1 VSAPLFLL
9 ERGGLDGAGLGSL
22 VELAGPE
29 GRHAVQVRRVRTGER
44 VDLADGAGTRIEGV
58 VRRVR
63 SGRDDA
69 GPEVELEVL
78 AVRTEPAPD
87 PRLVLVQALAKGDR
101 DLAAVETATELGI
114 DEVVPWPA
122 ERSIVVW
129 RDDRAVKARKR
140 WAATV
145 FAATKQARRSWLPVV
160 APLESTEVLVD
171 RIGRAAL
178 ALVLHEEAERPLATV
193 ELPTAGDVVLVV
205 GPEGGITPGELD
217 RLEAAGA
224 VPVRLGSTVLRSSS
238 AGPAALAALSARTR
252 WT

>member
-1 VSAPLFLL
+1 MGAPLFLV
-9 ERGGLDGAGLGSL
+9 ERRGLHGAGLGTT
-22 VELAGPE
+22 VELAGAE

-44 VDLADGAGTRIEGV
+44 VDLADGAGTRVEGV

-63 SGRDDA
+63 SAKDDA
-69 GPEVELEVL
+69 GPAVELEVL

-101 DLAAVETATELGI
+101 DLSAVETATELGV
-114 DEVVPWPA
+114 DELVPWQA

-129 RDDRAVKARKR
+129 RDDRAIKAHKR

-145 FAATKQARRSWLPVV
+145 FAATKQARRSWLPDV
-160 APLESTEVLVD
+160 APLESTEALLHRVS
-171 RIGRAAL
+171 RAAL
-178 ALVLHEEAERPLATV
+178 ALALHEEAERPLATV
-193 ELPTAGDVVLVV
+193 ELPPAGDVVLVV
-205 GPEGGITPGELD
+205 GPEGGITPGEID
-217 RLEAAGA
+217 RLEVAGA

-238 AGPAALAALSARTR
+238 AGPAAVAVLSARAR